1 MSNQEMHVIHGV
13 EALKLALGVDRAAG
27 TTTVVESIPGLGKTE
42 IAEAITKDERYLS
55 AMQDG
60 FDPDLLHEDGPQ
72 THTVRIGLYEDYD
85 FPGPL
90 FVDRSDQLQVHLH
103 PTLAGLRYGDTLVV
117 DEIKL
122 KGANKVAMMLME
134 GRRPRVGHWTGPEH
148 VYRIGLA
155 NGVEDGA
162 LECIDNA
169 VTGNRHSHI
178 RWTGPTVDERVR
190 WGLEQG
196 ENPIIIAAMKMEGDD
211 LIKDYDPVR
220 MRNSTPRSLHN
231 ASRAMNALE
240 RYCEAAGTEI
250 THAMRVQTLARY
262 IHDAAALKIAA
273 VFALRD
279 KLVPFSAILASPS
292 EAPVPDHPASMMM
305 LCSNVGNKT
314 TPENFDTVMR
324 YVERL
329 PIETQGAV
337 VDPVLKRYPELFATT
352 VAQQYHNRTNGLR
365 RSD

>member
-1 MSNQEMHVIHGV
+1 MNKEMHVVHGV
-13 EALKLALGVDRAAG
+13 AALKLALGVDRAAG
-27 TTTVVESIPGLGKTE
+27 NTTVVEGIPGLGKTE
-42 IAEAITKDERYLS
+42 IAEAITEDGAYTA

-60 FDPDLLHEDGPQ
+60 FDPDLLHPDGPQ

-90 FVDRSDQLQVHLH
+90 YVDRSDQLQSHLH
-103 PTLAGLRYGDTLVV
+103 PTLSGLRYGDTLVI

-148 VYRIGLA
+148 VFRIGLA

-169 VTGNRHSHI
+169 VTGNRHGHI
-178 RWTGPTVDERVR
+178 RWTGPTAQERIE
-190 WGLEQG
+190 WGLEQR
-196 ENPIIIAAMKMEGDD
+196 ENPIVIAAMKMEGDG
-211 LIKDYDPVR
+211 LIKDYDPTR
-220 MRNSTPRSLHN
+220 MRNSTPRSLHA

-240 RYCEAAGTEI
+240 RYCEATATEI
-250 THAMRVQTLARY
+250 THGMRVQTLARH

-279 KLVPFSAILASPS
+279 KLVPFSAILSSPS
-292 EAPVPDHPASMMM
+292 EAPIPNDPASMMM
-305 LCSNVGNKT
+305 LCSNVGNRT
-314 TPENFDTVMR
+314 APDNFDTVMR

-329 PIETQGAV
+329 PLETQGAV
-337 VDPVLKRYPELFATT
+337 VDPVLKRHPELFATS
-352 VAQQYHNRTNGLR
+352 VAQQYHTRTNELR